1 MTKEKTSV
9 AIATVKTTVRELY
22 KVLEVCNTIEAEV
35 TNKDNV
41 KLKTREGIAIR
52 GFIMHT
58 IQPALEEHQQTV
70 QSINAK
76 NCKLDKDGCIM
87 YDEKDRLKFT
97 PDGDTARRTEIEKAK
112 DKAVELKK
120 HAIVEIPKLPD
131 SLNTYDVELLEK
143 FLIFN

>member
-1 MTKEKTSV
+1 MTKEKSNV

-22 KVLEVCNTIEAEV
+22 KVLNVCDTIEAEV

-41 KLKTREGIAIR
+41 KLRTKEGIALR

-58 IQPALEEHQQTV
+58 VQPALEEYQQTV

-76 NCKLDKDGCIM
+76 NCKLDKDGCIV

-97 PDGDTARRTEIEKAK
+97 PDGDLERRKEIEKAK
-112 DKAVELKK
+112 DKVVELKK
-120 HAIVEIPKLPD
+120 HAVLEIPKLPD